1 MSESTE
7 ITNQKKEEEIEREV
21 APLLVGLPVFFLVMI
36 GFGYG
41 IYWIHGYLQDE
52 QKLPVQ
58 TIVFSGEF
66 SMLNTTLL
74 EAQIRQKLTASFFAL
89 DVNDVHAL
97 MESNPWV
104 FSASVRKRWPSQLY
118 IHIQEQQAVAIW
130 NDDLLLNKFG
140 DTFDGLNAL
149 RPDNEKGQSR
159 TYLYTNLVQ
168 LYGPGG
174 SEKTALTGY
183 TNMQRLLNTSGHVI
197 EQLVLS
203 ERFAWQSK
211 LQSGI
216 ILKLGRQEYI
226 NRLQRFIDVYP
237 TLTERHSNIEYVDLR
252 YDTGLAVGFFDES
265 ELKKLKQ
272 NT

>member
-1 MSESTE
+1 MSETKE
-7 ITNQKKEEEIEREV
+7 ISNSNERDKEEIEV
-21 APLLVGLPVFFLVMI
+21 APLSVGVPVFVLVMI
-36 GFGYG
+36 GFAYG

-58 TIVFSGEF
+58 TIVFSGELT
-66 SMLNTTLL
+66 MLNTQAL
-74 EAQIRQKLTASFFAL
+74 ERQIRQKLTASFFAL

-97 MESNPWV
+97 MESNAWV
-104 FSASVRKRWPSQLY
+104 SSASVRKRWPSQLN

-140 DTFDGLNAL
+140 ETFDGLSVLNSKSE
-149 RPDNEKGQSR
+149 NEQVDADLFS
-159 TYLYTNLVQ
+159 NLAQ

-211 LQSGI
+211 LRSGI

-237 TLTERHSNIEYVDLR
+237 TLAEQHVNIKYVDLR

-265 ELKKLKQ
+265 ELEKMKE